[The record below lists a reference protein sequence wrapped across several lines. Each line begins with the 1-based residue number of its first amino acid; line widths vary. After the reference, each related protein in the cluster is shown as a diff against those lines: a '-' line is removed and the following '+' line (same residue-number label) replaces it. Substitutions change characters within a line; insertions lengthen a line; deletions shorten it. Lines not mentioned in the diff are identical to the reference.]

1 MAKERSNTTAEA
13 EAVPKKEKKQKQP
26 TRAGA
31 VFGSILLFLLTL
43 LFGICFL
50 CSSILNSVLPQK
62 TLSAAIAKMDLSQIQ
77 LSDHGKEQLIGK
89 CLYDWYFWDAPNL
102 TEEYAEKLV
111 TMPECNQ
118 FLCDYLDDLS
128 TYMTGD
134 NSELPQLQPDD
145 VADLLQEE
153 LGSKLTKETH
163 MVFAE
168 ADRKSLNWTMGDDLN
183 GWNSMLQHT
192 IGSGFGKFLTRQLCN
207 LSGMIA
213 FGVLTVACFV
223 LWLVLAVKKHWHK
236 GRMFTAY
243 GLAVAIPGLLV
254 LAASGVTLLLVEA
267 FHIPDALI
275 FSKAGLPILLKPVA
289 LATLI
294 PAAYGVLFTVIG
306 ICTNAAVKSKKKKAA
321 AVSAPVPDAP
331 APEAPAPQ
339 APDSAPAEPEFRYT
353 ETSGESHAPKTDDSS
368 TVKFCP
374 HCGAMNPLDSQF
386 CGSCGKKMD

>member
-128 TYMTGD
+128 T
-134 NSELPQLQPDD
+134 
-145 VADLLQEE
+145 
-153 LGSKLTKETH
+153 
-163 MVFAE
+163 
-168 ADRKSLNWTMGDDLN
+168 
-183 GWNSMLQHT
+183 
-192 IGSGFGKFLTRQLCN
+192 
-207 LSGMIA
+207 
-213 FGVLTVACFV
+213 
-223 LWLVLAVKKHWHK
+223 
-236 GRMFTAY
+236 
-243 GLAVAIPGLLV
+243 
-254 LAASGVTLLLVEA
+254 
-267 FHIPDALI
+267 
-275 FSKAGLPILLKPVA
+275 
-289 LATLI
+289 
-294 PAAYGVLFTVIG
+294 
-306 ICTNAAVKSKKKKAA
+306 
-321 AVSAPVPDAP
+321 
-331 APEAPAPQ
+331 
-339 APDSAPAEPEFRYT
+339 
-353 ETSGESHAPKTDDSS
+353 
-368 TVKFCP
+368 
-374 HCGAMNPLDSQF
+374 
-386 CGSCGKKMD
+386 

>member
-1 MAKERSNTTAEA
+1 
-13 EAVPKKEKKQKQP
+13 
-26 TRAGA
+26 
-31 VFGSILLFLLTL
+31 
-43 LFGICFL
+43 
-50 CSSILNSVLPQK
+50 
-62 TLSAAIAKMDLSQIQ
+62 MDLSQIQ

-213 FGVLTVACFV
+213 FGVLT
-223 LWLVLAVKKHWHK
+223 WLL
-236 GRMFTAY
+236 R
-243 GLAVAIPGLLV
+243 AVAG
-254 LAASGVTLLLVEA
+254 
-267 FHIPDALI
+267 
-275 FSKAGLPILLKPVA
+275 AGSEKA
-289 LATLI
+289 LAQGQKVHRLRSGSGNSRSAGTGGKWCH
-294 PAAYGVLFTVIG
+294 PAAGGGVPHTRCTDLLQGRAADTAETGRSGNADSGG
-306 ICTNAAVKSKKKKAA
+306 IWRTLYSDRHLHQRGSQVQKEKGCCRQCTCPQCSRTGSTC
-321 AVSAPVPDAP
+321 SAG
-331 APEAPAPQ
+331 
-339 APDSAPAEPEFRYT
+339 
-353 ETSGESHAPKTDDSS
+353 SGQCT
-368 TVKFCP
+368 
-374 HCGAMNPLDSQF
+374 G
-386 CGSCGKKMD
+386 

>member
-1 MAKERSNTTAEA
+1 MAKEKSNTTAEA

-50 CSSILNSVLPQK
+50 CSSVLNSVLPQK
-62 TLSAAIAKMDLSQIQ
+62 TLSAAIVKMDLSQMQ
-77 LSDHGKEQLIGK
+77 LSDHGKEQPIGK

-111 TMPECNQ
+111 TMPECSQ

-163 MVFAE
+163 VVFAE

-183 GWNSMLQHT
+183 SWNSMLQHT

-254 LAASGVTLLLVEA
+254 LAASGVTLLLVVP
-267 FHIPDALI
+267 HTRCTD
-275 FSKAGLPILLKPVA
+275 LLQGR
-289 LATLI
+289 
-294 PAAYGVLFTVIG
+294 AADT
-306 ICTNAAVKSKKKKAA
+306 A
-321 AVSAPVPDAP
+321 
-331 APEAPAPQ
+331 
-339 APDSAPAEPEFRYT
+339 
-353 ETSGESHAPKTDDSS
+353 ETSRSGNADSGGIWRTLYGDRHLHQRGSQVQKEKGCCRQCTCPRCSRTGS
-368 TVKFCP
+368 TCS
-374 HCGAMNPLDSQF
+374 A
-386 CGSCGKKMD
+386 GSGQCTG

>member
-77 LSDHGKEQLIGK
+77 LSDHGKEQPIGK

-163 MVFAE
+163 VVFAE

-275 FSKAGLPILLKPVA
+275 FS
-289 LATLI
+289 
-294 PAAYGVLFTVIG
+294 
-306 ICTNAAVKSKKKKAA
+306 
-321 AVSAPVPDAP
+321 
-331 APEAPAPQ
+331 
-339 APDSAPAEPEFRYT
+339 
-353 ETSGESHAPKTDDSS
+353 
-368 TVKFCP
+368 
-374 HCGAMNPLDSQF
+374 
-386 CGSCGKKMD
+386 

>member
-43 LFGICFL
+43 LLGICFL

-62 TLSAAIAKMDLSQIQ
+62 TLSAAIAKMDLSQMQ
-77 LSDHGKEQLIGK
+77 LSDHGKEQPIGK

-111 TMPECNQ
+111 TMPECSQ

-163 MVFAE
+163 VVFAE

-183 GWNSMLQHT
+183 SWNSMLQHT

-213 FGVLTVACFV
+213 FGVLT
-223 LWLVLAVKKHWHK
+223 
-236 GRMFTAY
+236 
-243 GLAVAIPGLLV
+243 VAIPGLLV

-339 APDSAPAEPEFRYT
+339 APDSAPAEPELRYT
-353 ETSGESHAPKTDDSS
+353 EMSGESHAPKTDDSS